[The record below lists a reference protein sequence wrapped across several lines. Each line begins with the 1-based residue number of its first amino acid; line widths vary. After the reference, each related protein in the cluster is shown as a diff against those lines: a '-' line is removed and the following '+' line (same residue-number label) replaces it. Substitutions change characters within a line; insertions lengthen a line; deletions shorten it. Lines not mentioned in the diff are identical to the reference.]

1 MSKQVKLSWK
11 DEANNETIHRIY
23 RGSSLLMTPATS
35 TLIAEL
41 EWDGTTWNETIIDTN
56 INTLNKIA
64 DGGDP
69 VTTGQTFEIDFVDT
83 ILGEHYYGVSA
94 GNAVADSDIVA
105 SSSSI
110 LID

>member
-1 MSKQVKLSWK
+1 MSKQIKLSWK

-23 RGSSLLMTPATS
+23 RGDSLLMTAES
-35 TLIAEL
+35 SVLIAEL
-41 EWDGTTWNETIIDTN
+41 EWDGTQWNESVIDSG
-56 INTLNKIA
+56 INTLTKIS

-69 VTTGQTFEIDFVDT
+69 VSTGQTFEVEFIDT
-83 ILGEHYYGVSA
+83 LLGEHYYGVSA
-94 GNAVADSDIVA
+94 GNAVADSDVVA